1 MASEMSSSKYN
12 LIWQGY
18 RDTVSSSFGS
28 LRTDAELC
36 DIRLVSEEEEPV
48 LAHKVVLSTCSK
60 FFKALLGKLPGP
72 NAVAYLGGVSTKH
85 LQYVLEYIYLGE
97 ANIAHEDVAKFLE
110 HAKKIKLQSFKGEN
124 EEVKIRKFS
133 QNQNCWQKNGLF
145 LKCSR
150 GRQC

>member
-1 MASEMSSSKYN
+1 MSKYK
-12 LIWQGY
+12 LRWQDY
-18 RDTVSSSFGS
+18 SSAFGS
-28 LRTDAELC
+28 LRADKEHC
-36 DIRLVSEEEEPV
+36 DIRLVSEDEELV

-60 FFKALLGKLPGP
+60 FFKALLGKLPPGP

>member
-1 MASEMSSSKYN
+1 MHYTIYIKCQECLLHPNTKSNGGRITPQLLEPCDISLVSE
-12 LIWQGY
+12 
-18 RDTVSSSFGS
+18 
-28 LRTDAELC
+28 DAEL
-36 DIRLVSEEEEPV
+36 V
-48 LAHKVVLSTCSK
+48 LAHKAVLSTCSI
-60 FFKALLGKLPGP
+60 FFKALLGP

>member
-1 MASEMSSSKYN
+1 MKNKVIIMASEMSSSKYN

-60 FFKALLGKLPGP
+60 FFKALLGKLPPGP
-72 NAVAYLGGVSTKH
+72 NAVAYLGGVSTKY

-97 ANIAHEDVAKFLE
+97 VNIAHEDVDKFLE
-110 HAKKIKLQSFKGEN
+110 HAKKFKLPGFKGKN
-124 EEVKIRKFS
+124 EEVKKIQEYFPKPRLLAKEE
-133 QNQNCWQKNGLF
+133 
-145 LKCSR
+145 R
-150 GRQC
+150 